1 MLFDFGLLPRLFDNA
16 TAVGKKIAEIDSHF
30 DLVLLADRFDES
42 MVLLRHLLCWDER
55 EVTYLRVNAQAEA
68 KRSRISEE
76 ARAELR
82 RWLEADQKLY
92 SHFAKRCAN
101 QPKQSGWGGN
111 EIISHKKKK
120 KRKQLIVC

>member
-82 RWLEADQKLY
+82 RWLQADQKLY

-101 QPKQSGWGGN
+101 QPKRSGWGGN
-111 EIISHKKKK
+111 EIIS
-120 KRKQLIVC
+120 QFS